1 MAKMILAS
9 VAFLLYCILFG
20 ILWLYNIPLQV
31 IALGLSLLLGILI
44 LGLRKVWQ
52 QLRILLPFVLML
64 FVVYAIFILF
74 GISPEG
80 TAPLAYWLH
89 YGLPRVLL
97 LLSSILTFR
106 LCFAYVSVD
115 DLIRSGMSIHRT
127 KYLILGKILYNAAF
141 HSYAQIKIW
150 QELSPGMRQ
159 KPKGFKMRFQRA
171 LAATLGL
178 VLFTLAEAE
187 NKGER
192 IDNLIEHCHKEHT

>member
-9 VAFLLYCILFG
+9 VVFLLYCILFG
-20 ILWLYNIPLQV
+20 ILWLHNIPLQF
-31 IALGLSLLLGILI
+31 IALGLSLLLSLLI
-44 LGLRKVWQ
+44 IGARKVGQ
-52 QLRILLPFVLML
+52 QLLILLPFVLML
-64 FVVYAIFILF
+64 SAVYAIFILF

-80 TAPLAYWLH
+80 SAPLAYWLH

-97 LLSSILTFR
+97 LLSSILAFR
-106 LCFAYVSVD
+106 LCYAYVSVD
-115 DLIRSGMSIHRT
+115 DLICSDMSIHRR
-127 KYLILGKILYNAAF
+127 KYLILGKILYSAAF
-141 HSYAQIKIW
+141 HSYPQIKMW

-192 IDNLIEHCHKEHT
+192 IDNLIEHCHKEQT